1 MSVGRIARRTTE
13 VLKEDGLIEVIKRVL
28 RYIKRRI
35 KDKLDNNALT
45 YRKNYEEANAIFH
58 KILKKEKFKAVVVFD
73 SRVGWNIPLFQRSQH
88 MANEL
93 TDDGYLYFYRT
104 SEQFDPH
111 VKTVEKLK
119 DRLYLVNMANFA
131 LQNAMFDLL
140 KEYKGHKFLSLYST
154 DVYLDEQYIK
164 EKYIDNG
171 FKIIYE
177 YIDELSDEISGHLPD
192 FVYDRH
198 KNIIE
203 DKSNIAVGS
212 ADKLI
217 EEIEEI
223 RGKENVAMITNGVQY
238 DHWQYRSDEVPEK
251 LKDIVSK
258 GNPIIGYFGAL
269 AKWFDYELLK
279 KVAKERPNYEI
290 VLIGFLYD
298 NSFKDSKIDELENV
312 HYLGIVDYKELN
324 QYSQYFTISTIPFL
338 LNDITES
345 TSPVKLFE
353 YMAMG
358 HPIVTTDMRECRKY
372 KSVLIGKSH
381 EDFIEKLD
389 FALTLDKKDEYY
401 NYLKEE
407 ALANTWRE
415 KAAILDRLIEK
426 TFKSERVI
434 V

>member
-1 MSVGRIARRTTE
+1 MSVGRIARRTRE

-111 VKTVEKLK
+111 IKTVEKLK

-164 EKYIDNG
+164 EKYTDNG

-251 LKDIVSK
+251 LKDILSK

-324 QYSQYFTISTIPFL
+324 KYSQYFTISTIPFL

-389 FALTLDKKDEYY
+389 FALTLDKNDEYY

-407 ALANTWRE
+407 ALANTWKE
-415 KAAILDRLIEK
+415 KAAILDRLIDK
-426 TFKSERVI
+426 NI
-434 V
+434 

>member
-1 MSVGRIARRTTE
+1 MSVGRIARRTRE

-111 VKTVEKLK
+111 IKTVEKLK

-131 LQNAMFDLL
+131 LQNAMFDIL

-164 EKYIDNG
+164 EKYTDNG

-324 QYSQYFTISTIPFL
+324 KYSQYFTISTIPFL

-389 FALTLDKKDEYY
+389 FALTLDKNDEYY

-407 ALANTWRE
+407 ALANTWKE
-415 KAAILDRLIEK
+415 KAAILDRLIDK
-426 TFKSERVI
+426 NI
-434 V
+434 

>member
-111 VKTVEKLK
+111 VKTIEKLK

-238 DHWQYRSDEVPEK
+238 DHWQYRSNEVPEK

-426 TFKSERVI
+426 NI
-434 V
+434 

>member
-104 SEQFDPH
+104 SEQFDSH

-426 TFKSERVI
+426 NI
-434 V
+434 

>member
-35 KDKLDNNALT
+35 KDKLDNNSLT

-426 TFKSERVI
+426 NI
-434 V
+434 

>member
-58 KILKKEKFKAVVVFD
+58 KILKKEKFKSVVVFD

-426 TFKSERVI
+426 NI
-434 V
+434 

>member
-104 SEQFDPH
+104 SEQFDPN

-426 TFKSERVI
+426 NI
-434 V
+434 

>member
-1 MSVGRIARRTTE
+1 MSVGRIARRTRE

-111 VKTVEKLK
+111 IKTVEKLK

-164 EKYIDNG
+164 EKYTDNG

-238 DHWQYRSDEVPEK
+238 DHWQYISDEVPEK
-251 LKDIVSK
+251 LKDIVSR

-324 QYSQYFTISTIPFL
+324 KYSQYFTISTIPFL

-389 FALTLDKKDEYY
+389 FALTLDKNDEYY

-407 ALANTWRE
+407 ALANTWKE
-415 KAAILDRLIEK
+415 KAAILDRLIDK
-426 TFKSERVI
+426 NI
-434 V
+434 

>member
-298 NSFKDSKIDELENV
+298 NSFKDSKIDGLENV

-426 TFKSERVI
+426 NI
-434 V
+434 

>member
-372 KSVLIGKSH
+372 KSVLIAKSH

-426 TFKSERVI
+426 NI
-434 V
+434 